1 VTPVPDDTDDAL
13 VERLRALAAAV
24 DPPPA
29 HVEEAA
35 RAAFETRTL
44 DHLARLL
51 TDSADGEALLTRAAH
66 DAPTG
71 AVRLLSFATDEVGID
86 LQVAVEGD
94 VATVHG
100 LLRGASG
107 PVTVEVRGDSSNRV
121 EVDGDG
127 WFTVTGLPAAASAV
141 RVRTGTTTTEWFAL

>member
-1 VTPVPDDTDDAL
+1 MPDDTDDAL

-51 TDSADGEALLTRAAH
+51 TDSADGEALLTRAAY
-66 DAPTG
+66 DALTG

-86 LQVAVEGD
+86 LQVAVEGTWPPST
-94 VATVHG
+94 ACCAG
-100 LLRGASG
+100 RRG
-107 PVTVEVRGDSSNRV
+107 R
-121 EVDGDG
+121 
-127 WFTVTGLPAAASAV
+127 
-141 RVRTGTTTTEWFAL
+141 